1 MGLFDKFRKG
11 LRKTREQGITAQ
23 INEVVEN
30 YEQITDDL
38 YEELEEILIMG
49 DVGFPTAEKIKI
61 GRASCRERV

>member
-30 YEQITDDL
+30 YEQITDEL
-38 YEELEEILIMG
+38 YDELEEILIMG
-49 DVGFPTAEKIKI
+49 DVGFPTAEKL
-61 GRASCRERV
+61 